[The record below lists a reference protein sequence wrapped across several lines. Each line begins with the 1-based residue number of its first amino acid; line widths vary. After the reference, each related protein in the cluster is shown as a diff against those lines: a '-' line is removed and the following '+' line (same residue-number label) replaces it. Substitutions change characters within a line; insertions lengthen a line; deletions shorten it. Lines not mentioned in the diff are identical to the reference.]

1 MIKSASFVPLSV
13 TGALFSWY
21 LQIAL
26 TESYLTEEEKA
37 QQRIDSMI
45 NGGEISGKNF
55 LMKKTFEYAKYRVKN
70 RKENETIDDSY
81 SVVVSPKEHPST
93 EEEIKSVTKFLKPE
107 YSYKLSAVTLEDFV
121 NTMIHT
127 LPGSYASV
135 YERFWKYLDFEK
147 TDL

>member
-1 MIKSASFVPLSV
+1 
-13 TGALFSWY
+13 
-21 LQIAL
+21 
-26 TESYLTEEEKA
+26 
-37 QQRIDSMI
+37 
-45 NGGEISGKNF
+45 
-55 LMKKTFEYAKYRVKN
+55 MKETFKYAKYRVKN

-127 LPGSYASV
+127 LPGSYTSV
-135 YERFWKYLDFEK
+135 YEIFWKRYLDFEK
-147 TDL
+147 LN

>member
-1 MIKSASFVPLSV
+1 
-13 TGALFSWY
+13 
-21 LQIAL
+21 
-26 TESYLTEEEKA
+26 
-37 QQRIDSMI
+37 MI
-45 NGGEISGKNF
+45 NGDEISGKNF
-55 LMKKTFEYAKYRVKN
+55 LMKETFKYAKYRVKN

-127 LPGSYASV
+127 LPGSYTSV
-135 YERFWKYLDFEK
+135 YEIFWKRYLDFEK
-147 TDL
+147 LN